1 MQSEILYEA
10 NEIRFEGQVHIE
22 APVEQTVFLN
32 PFDIPEDYDFSTM
45 DLLTEQDC
53 EDLFLTVVGMYD
65 EDKVTF
71 DNAAERF
78 LQRARVIQSSA
89 AFHGLMEQAAR
100 IEAHIHQMCGE
111 NQGMQDAYNRQS
123 QTAHGE
129 NDGHNHKLKDDKDVQ
144 HQKNCASEKGG
155 RCDCK

>member
-1 MQSEILYEA
+1 MQSGILYES
-10 NEIRFEGQVHIE
+10 NEIHQERQAPSEVPVGQ
-22 APVEQTVFLN
+22 AVFLN
-32 PFDIPEDYDFSTM
+32 PFDIPEDYNFSNM
-45 DLLTEQDC
+45 NLLTEQDC

-123 QTAHGE
+123 QSTHGE
-129 NDGHNHKLKDDKDVQ
+129 NDGHNHKQKDEKEMQ